1 VLRAG
6 SLRPRLE
13 IAAQLL
19 VAGLGGFLFDRL
31 GLPAP
36 WFSGAVVAVVI
47 WIACGQ
53 GRPLP
58 RPLVDA
64 AMLTSGITMGTGVTP
79 EALAGIARYP
89 LSLAILLLALVAITG
104 SSSLWLTRVSGWR
117 RDDAILASAPGVMSA
132 VLAVAVER
140 GGAIVPITVVQ
151 SVRFL
156 ILVTLL
162 PSAITF
168 LGGVGGIPP
177 LQDQTIASPGG
188 LLAMLAGG
196 WALGLLLG
204 RLGVAAPILFGGA
217 GASALLHGTAAA
229 PGIVPPVLAAG
240 GFVLV
245 GAFIADRVRGLD
257 GPMLRRTLPAALGS
271 FAAGMGAAAT
281 CAALAAFLAQVPFAD
296 ALVAFAPGGL
306 EAMMVLALSLG
317 LDPLYVGTHHL
328 ARFVIVGLG
337 FPALVAWL
345 PRSDPP
351 DARP

>member
-1 VLRAG
+1 M
-6 SLRPRLE
+6 
-13 IAAQLL
+13 
-19 VAGLGGFLFDRL
+19 
-31 GLPAP
+31 
-36 WFSGAVVAVVI
+36 
-47 WIACGQ
+47 
-53 GRPLP
+53 P

-64 AMLTSGITMGTGVTP
+64 AMLTSGVTMGTGVTP
-79 EALAGIARYP
+79 EALAGMARYP

-104 SSSLWLTRVSGWR
+104 SSALWLTRVSGWR
-117 RDDAILASAPGVMSA
+117 RDDAILASVPGVMSA

-162 PSAITF
+162 PSAVAF
-168 LGGVGGIPP
+168 FGGAGGDLP
-177 LQDQTIASPGG
+177 LQDKTVASPGG

-196 WALGLLLG
+196 WLLGLVLA
-204 RLGVAAPILFGGA
+204 RMGVAAPILFGGA
-217 GASALLHGTAAA
+217 IASALLHGTGAA
-229 PGIVPPVLAAG
+229 PGVVPPVMAAG

-245 GAFIADRVRGLD
+245 GAFIADRVRGLS
-257 GPMLRRTLPAALGS
+257 GAVLRRTLPAALGS
-271 FAAGMGAAAT
+271 FAVGMAAAAA
-281 CAALAAFLAQVPFAD
+281 CAALAAVVARVSFAD

-328 ARFVIVGLG
+328 ARFVAIGLG
-337 FPALVAWL
+337 FPALLACL

-351 DARP
+351 DERS